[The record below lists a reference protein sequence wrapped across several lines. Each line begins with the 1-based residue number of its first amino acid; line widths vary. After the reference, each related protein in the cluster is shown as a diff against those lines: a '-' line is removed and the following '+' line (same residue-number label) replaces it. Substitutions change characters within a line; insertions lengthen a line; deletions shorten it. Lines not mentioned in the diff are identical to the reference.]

1 MEILYSINIRL
12 SQNVSNDNNEKDSK
26 FLKPLYLGI
35 NKHLDVKNDL

>member
-26 FLKPLYLGI
+26 FLETFVSW
-35 NKHLDVKNDL
+35 DQQTS